1 MIREIFS
8 STYLFHGKHATMAR
22 ELVDRTGNKLFDTY
36 IDLFINAAMV
46 GIALHKKGIK
56 EKGNENTT
64 KIPFDVINKRMP
76 KIWLLVQLAVLTDS
90 DLNLSKDDRLEAL
103 YRHADL
109 SPEYVTLFESF
120 MLGGLE
126 FLHERLYTVGASE
139 LQQATNIGMFLDDID
154 ENPSISSEEIIE
166 LVRNGDH

>member
-8 STYLFHGKHATMAR
+8 STYLFHGKHASMAR
-22 ELVDRTGNKLFDTY
+22 ELVDKTGNKLFESY

-46 GIALHKKGIK
+46 GIALHKKGTK

-64 KIPFDVINKRMP
+64 KIPFEVINKRMS

-90 DLNLSKDDRLEAL
+90 DLDLAQDDRLEAL

-109 SPEYVTLFESF
+109 SPEYITLFESF

-126 FLHERLYTVGASE
+126 FLHEGLYTVGASE
-139 LQQATNIGMFLDDID
+139 LQQVTNIGMFLDNMNGDS
-154 ENPSISSEEIIE
+154 SINSEEIID
-166 LVRNGDH
+166 LVRN